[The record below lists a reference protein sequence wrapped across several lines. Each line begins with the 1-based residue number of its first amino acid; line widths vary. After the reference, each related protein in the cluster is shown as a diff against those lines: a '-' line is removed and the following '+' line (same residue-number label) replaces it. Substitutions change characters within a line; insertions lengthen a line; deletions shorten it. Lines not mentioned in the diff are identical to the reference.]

1 MAVEMPALNAKAQAI
16 RPGSAE
22 QRRVAVVI
30 PAYNEEDTVGDVVR
44 VALSLTDDVVVASD
58 GSQDNTMSAAR
69 NAGATVVD
77 LQPNG
82 GKGPALKAAL
92 EATDAEY
99 VVMLDADLTGLTR
112 AHLELLLRPV
122 LSGELDM
129 SIGVFEGGG
138 FMTDW
143 GNKLTPHLSGQRAC
157 RRDWLLAVPHL
168 GEERWPEP
176 AITEHLKETG
186 ARWDYVELP
195 QVAQV
200 LKEKKRGLW
209 NGIKARTKMYA
220 DLLTYAAR
228 KKRG

>member
-1 MAVEMPALNAKAQAI
+1 MRPASHTSDSAQPRA
-16 RPGSAE
+16 PQPS
-22 QRRVAVVI
+22 VAVVI
-30 PAYNEEDTVGDVVR
+30 PAFNEEDTVAEVVQ
-44 VALSLTDDVVVASD
+44 VALTLTGDVVVASD
-58 GSQDNTMSAAR
+58 GSADNTVGAAQK
-69 NAGATVVD
+69 AGAKVVD

-92 EATDAEY
+92 EATEADY
-99 VVMLDADLTGLTR
+99 VVMLDADLTGLTK
-112 AHLELLLRPV
+112 AHLEKLLLPV
-122 LSGELDM
+122 LRGELDM

-138 FMTDW
+138 FVTDW

-157 RRDWLLAVPHL
+157 RRDWLLGVPQL

-176 AITEHLKETG
+176 AITQHLKDTG

-200 LKEKKRGLW
+200 VKEKKRGFW
-209 NGIKARTKMYA
+209 KGAKDRTKMYF
-220 DLLTYAAR
+220 DLLTYGAR